1 MVRDRVVI
9 GCYSEKVREKLIQE
23 GSKLT
28 LEKAGDIARTQE
40 MSTTQLQTMAPE
52 QSDEKYVNSL
62 KVGKERKF
70 KSKEDRQRNKHQNAG
85 DSYRRPCGK
94 FGITHEQNKCPAKC
108 KRLNYFARVCK
119 SKHKEKNRQVQFILA
134 LLELQML

>member
-1 MVRDRVVI
+1 
-9 GCYSEKVREKLIQE
+9 
-23 GSKLT
+23 
-28 LEKAGDIARTQE
+28 
-40 MSTTQLQTMAPE
+40 MSTTQLLAMAPK

-70 KSKEDRQRNKHQNAG
+70 KSKEDRQRNKHQNAR

-94 FGITHEQNKCPAKC
+94 FGITHEQNKCPAEGKTCAEC

-119 SKHKEKNRQVQFILA
+119 SKHKEKRRQVHGVEEEESDN
-134 LLELQML
+134 ELYVGSVGTTDAMNKN